1 MYANLY
7 CYTYIPVDT
16 YILHIHVYTMGYR
29 YKGRL
34 LSATSTE
41 SLSGFILFP
50 LFKKILSIAF
60 DVVFIA
66 GCYCYCA
73 R

>member
-1 MYANLY
+1 
-7 CYTYIPVDT
+7 
-16 YILHIHVYTMGYR
+16 MGYR
-29 YKGRL
+29 YNGRL

-60 DVVFIA
+60 DAVFIA
-66 GCYCYCA
+66 GCYCYCE